1 MKKHRIDGQRT
12 RSNLLDAASSCF
24 AEKGFWET
32 TNADICSRAGVNTA
46 SVNYHFSS
54 KDNLYI
60 EAWKHSFEKS
70 MKTHPPDGGVSADS
84 APEERLHGRI
94 LAIIQRIGDPEN
106 CEVEIIHK
114 EMANP
119 TGLLADTMYK
129 VIRPIDDAL
138 KSVIEELL
146 GSAADRQR
154 VQFCEMSIM
163 SQCFGPMLRLRHA
176 RRGQDPAFP
185 KGPPFDFDAES
196 LAEHVTQFSLAGIR
210 AIRERT
216 QSPKPK
222 SQSQGNKA
230 AQTPQDRS
238 GS

>member
-12 RSNLLDAASSCF
+12 RSNLLDAASKCF
-24 AEKGFWET
+24 AERCFWET
-32 TNADICSRAGVNTA
+32 TNADICSKANVNTA
-46 SVNYHFSS
+46 SVNYHFGS

-70 MKTHPPDGGVSADS
+70 MKAHPPDGGVPVDS
-84 APEERLHGRI
+84 APEQRLHGRI
-94 LAIIQRIGDPEN
+94 LALMRRIGDPEN

-119 TGLLADTMYK
+119 TGLLAETMHK
-129 VIRPIDDAL
+129 VIKPIDDAL
-138 KSVIEELL
+138 KGIIEELL
-146 GSAADRQR
+146 GSAANEQR
-154 VQFCEMSIM
+154 IQFCEMSIM
-163 SQCFGPMLRLRHA
+163 SQCFGPMLRLRRA
-176 RRGQDPAFP
+176 RTGQDAVFP

-216 QSPKPK
+216 ENGQTK
-222 SQSQGNKA
+222 SQGNKA
-230 AQTPQDRS
+230 AKTPLHRS
-238 GS
+238 GL